1 MFKTILITFTT
12 TAGALAFAANLFLNS
27 ILGMFGLA
35 ATSVET
41 LSKLQASHEVVQ
53 KMKSRQLRKQKQISK
68 RFVKR
73 SGKRVASGAL
83 AAATVG
89 TVAVVAAMTTI
100 EIAGYCEEQKEL
112 QADMDIINGTST
124 EFDLDRCFD
133 RRGEHSQALTGWAMP
148 KVAPPVDFAIRAA

>member
-12 TAGALAFAANLFLNS
+12 TAGALILSAHLFLNP

-35 ATSVET
+35 ATSVEA
-41 LSKLQASHEVVQ
+41 LSKLQASHQVVQ
-53 KMKSRQLRKQKQISK
+53 KLKSRQLRKQKRISK

-100 EIAGYCEEQKEL
+100 EISDYCEDKRAL
-112 QADMDIINGTST
+112 QEEATLLYGTDI
-124 EFDLDRCFD
+124 EFDLEQCLAAILHQI
-133 RRGEHSQALTGWAMP
+133 RRA
-148 KVAPPVDFAIRAA
+148 KPV